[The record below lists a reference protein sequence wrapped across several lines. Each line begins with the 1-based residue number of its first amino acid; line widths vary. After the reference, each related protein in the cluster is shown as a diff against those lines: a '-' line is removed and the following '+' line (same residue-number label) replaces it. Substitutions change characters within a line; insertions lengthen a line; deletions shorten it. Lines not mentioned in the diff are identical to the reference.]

1 MPWNLTKISLE
12 EKALLMETKFNVKN
26 VKTKLPF
33 NCNLHLFT
41 KLIANFLS
49 KIVKNYQMLSNKT
62 SIKYFISKTKLLNSS
77 TTTTTG

>member
-1 MPWNLTKISLE
+1 MPWNLTKIFLE

-49 KIVKNYQMLSNKT
+49 KIVK
-62 SIKYFISKTKLLNSS
+62 IHI
-77 TTTTTG
+77 